1 MSRCRVDTTSLS
13 KFLYIHFSK
22 FNTEG
27 FDGRAKLSDCR
38 ANALPCP
45 PLATPMPIMNTCTKA
60 LLINNYNISLNHKH
74 VRC

>member
-22 FNTEG
+22 FNKEG
-27 FDGRAKLSDCR
+27 FDGRAKLSDGR
-38 ANALPCP
+38 VNALPCP
-45 PLATPMPIMNTCTKA
+45 PLATPVPIMNTKA

-74 VRC
+74 ARC